1 MSSLKKQ
8 GYAAFIWDFLGKLA
22 SHGMGFIISIFLA
35 RLLEPEDFGLIA
47 MIMVIVGIAQ
57 VFTDI
62 GLGAALIQ
70 RRRVRPVHYSSVF
83 YFNISIGALLTILVF
98 FSAPYIA
105 SFYNQGHL
113 LILTQVIAFTF
124 IINSFST
131 IQVTKFRKEL
141 NFSVITKVSFSSS
154 LISGAVGVGLA
165 FYGAGVWSLV
175 IQILL
180 SKSLYSV
187 LIWYISQWRP
197 AFAFSLKALQQLWGF
212 GFRMFLSGMLNTIF
226 SRLDFIIIG
235 KLFPPATLGYF
246 QRATSLN
253 QLVVQYSSG
262 SLLSVLLPLLSKVQ
276 KDLPRL
282 QNITLKAFGII
293 NFVVFLLLGGLY
305 LVAEELIV
313 LLFGSKWLESVEY
326 FQLLALMGFVY
337 PLSAL
342 LMNVLS
348 SRGKSK
354 VFLRLE
360 IYKKA
365 LGTVPLVVLFY
376 SGIIYFLYA
385 RIVFSFVGV
394 FLNIVFVS
402 KEIDL
407 PASGFVK
414 GIVVQI
420 GITLLSL
427 IPVWYFNSMLEAGD
441 FIMMLMKGIEFTILY
456 FLLNKLF
463 KTKSFGFFMEE
474 AHPVSQKLKAK
485 VMK

>member
-1 MSSLKKQ
+1 
-8 GYAAFIWDFLGKLA
+8 
-22 SHGMGFIISIFLA
+22 MGFIISIFLA
-35 RLLEPEDFGLIA
+35 LLLEPEDFGLIA

-83 YFNISIGALLTILVF
+83 YFNISVGALLTILVF

-105 SFYNQGHL
+105 SFYNQDHL

-197 AFAFSLKALQQLWGF
+197 AFAFSLKALEQLWGF

-235 KLFPPATLGYF
+235 KLFPPVTLGYF

-262 SLLSVLLPLLSKVQ
+262 RLLSVLLPLLSKVQ

-282 QNITLKAFGII
+282 QNITLIAFGII

-326 FQLLALMGFVY
+326 FQLLALFGFV
-337 PLSAL
+337 
-342 LMNVLS
+342 
-348 SRGKSK
+348 
-354 VFLRLE
+354 
-360 IYKKA
+360 
-365 LGTVPLVVLFY
+365 
-376 SGIIYFLYA
+376 
-385 RIVFSFVGV
+385 
-394 FLNIVFVS
+394 
-402 KEIDL
+402 
-407 PASGFVK
+407 
-414 GIVVQI
+414 
-420 GITLLSL
+420 
-427 IPVWYFNSMLEAGD
+427 
-441 FIMMLMKGIEFTILY
+441 
-456 FLLNKLF
+456 
-463 KTKSFGFFMEE
+463 
-474 AHPVSQKLKAK
+474 
-485 VMK
+485 